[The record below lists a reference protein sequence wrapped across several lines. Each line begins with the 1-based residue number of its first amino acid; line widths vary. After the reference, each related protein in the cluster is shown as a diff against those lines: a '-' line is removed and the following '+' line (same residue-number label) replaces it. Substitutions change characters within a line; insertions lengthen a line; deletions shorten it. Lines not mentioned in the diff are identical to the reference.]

1 MKLRP
6 LSIASIGVILVAL
19 TATMTSGAPAALKS
33 STISP
38 ILKSAANSKT
48 LAYPGM
54 MLVDPS
60 TGESIFE
67 YSADSLRMPASLL
80 KIISAVALLDYVE
93 PDFRFTTEILTGA
106 EPNTLIIA
114 GSLDPWMERNGVLAI
129 KMGRV
134 SLPKLVKTALKK
146 LDADNGG
153 PITSMRIEYA
163 SMHTVDLDFI
173 KKQFEARDIQVSLLK
188 INAAETLLYAK
199 EPIATYQ
206 SPPLQK
212 IMDWMLIWSDNTL
225 GDRIAMHASMRAG
238 FGYTKS
244 GIEKVFVKTFAD
256 LGIDSIGLNAVD
268 GSGLS
273 KSNRLSA
280 RMIGQLLL
288 KTYSNEKY
296 RSIYG
301 GLPVGGVS
309 GTMQS
314 RFVKSAPLAIGL
326 VRAKTG
332 TLNGTVSLAGYVQGG
347 DKEYI
352 FVAIADQIPRGT
364 TAANAA
370 RTALDKAL
378 AKFAKP
384 VVILSP
390 SPSPSPTPSP
400 SNIVENLD
408 GATVTSDPG
417 SSG

>member
-6 LSIASIGVILVAL
+6 LSIASIGVIMVAL

-80 KIISAVALLDYVE
+80 KIITAVALLDYVE

-129 KMGRV
+129 KMGRA

-146 LDADNGG
+146 LDSDNGA
-153 PITSMRIEYA
+153 PIKTLNIKYSK
-163 SMHTVDLDFI
+163 MHYPDLDFV
-173 KKQFEARDIQVSLLK
+173 KSQFVARNVKVTTTRITSEEASLSS
-188 INAAETLLYAK
+188 K
-199 EPIATYQ
+199 ESIAVFQ
-206 SPPLQK
+206 SPPMQK

-225 GDRIAMHASMRAG
+225 GNRMAMYASMKAG
-238 FGYTKS
+238 FCYSES
-244 GIEKVFVKTFAD
+244 GIQETFVKTLNN
-256 LGIDSIGLNAVD
+256 LGIDSTGLVAVD

-273 KSNRLSA
+273 RSNRVSA
-280 RMIGQLLL
+280 QMLAELLL
-288 KTYSNEKY
+288 KTYDNEKY
-296 RSIYG
+296 QIIYG
-301 GLPVGGVS
+301 GLPVGGVN
-309 GTMQS
+309 GTMRN
-314 RFVKSAPLAIGL
+314 RFVSSAPKAIGL
-326 VRAKTG
+326 VRTKTG
-332 TLNGTVSLAGYVQGG
+332 SLTGVVSLAGYVQGG
-347 DKEYI
+347 DREYI
-352 FVAIADQIPRGT
+352 FVAIADQIPKYPS
-364 TAANAA
+364 AA
-370 RTALDKAL
+370 RAARIALDKVL

-384 VVILSP
+384 VP
-390 SPSPSPTPSP
+390 SISPSPTAV
-400 SNIVENLD
+400 VEN
-408 GATVTSDPG
+408 
-417 SSG
+417 SSGG

>member
-106 EPNTLIIA
+106 EPNTLVIA

-129 KMGRV
+129 KMGRA

-146 LDADNGG
+146 LDSDKGA
-153 PITSMRIEYA
+153 PIKTLNIKYSK
-163 SMHTVDLDFI
+163 MHYPDLDFI
-173 KKQFEARDIQVSLLK
+173 KSQFVARNMKVTTTRITSEEASLSS
-188 INAAETLLYAK
+188 K
-199 EPIATYQ
+199 ESIAVFQ
-206 SPPLQK
+206 SPPMQK

-225 GDRIAMHASMRAG
+225 GNRMAMYASMKAG
-238 FGYTKS
+238 FGYSES
-244 GIEKVFVKTFAD
+244 GIQETFIKTLNN
-256 LGIDSIGLNAVD
+256 LGIDSTGLVAVD

-273 KSNRLSA
+273 RSNRVSA
-280 RMIGQLLL
+280 QMLAELLL
-288 KTYSNEKY
+288 KTYDNEKY
-296 RSIYG
+296 RIIYG
-301 GLPVGGVS
+301 GLPVGGVN
-309 GTMQS
+309 GTMRN
-314 RFVKSAPLAIGL
+314 RFVSSAPKAIGL
-326 VRAKTG
+326 VRTKTG
-332 TLNGTVSLAGYVQGG
+332 SLTGVVSLAGYVQGG
-347 DKEYI
+347 DREYI
-352 FVAIADQIPRGT
+352 FVAIADQIPKYPS
-364 TAANAA
+364 AA
-370 RTALDKAL
+370 RAARIALDKVL

-384 VVILSP
+384 VP
-390 SPSPSPTPSP
+390 SISPSPTS
-400 SNIVENLD
+400 IAENLD
-408 GATVTSDPG
+408 GN
-417 SSG
+417 